1 MYELGVKYVSVL
13 HGLCQESVGI
23 YVENQRK
30 ASGNDREAQGKP
42 YGNHSKHLRK
52 HEDNLWVTLGK
63 PQGTIRK
70 REEEKQENLR
80 HKT

>member
-1 MYELGVKYVSVL
+1 M
-13 HGLCQESVGI
+13 
-23 YVENQRK
+23 ENQRK

-42 YGNHSKHLRK
+42 QETLGKPYGNHIKHLRK

-70 REEEKQENLR
+70 REEE
-80 HKT
+80 